1 MRSDDNPFTAADY
14 EPMAL
19 SDAEILEGTQDSS
32 ASADAFSTQR
42 QVSLGLTTDGGDDLE
57 DLLDNVNVPPPSPG
71 GGEEDDVERKHRRGG
86 AGTTSSDM
94 MVLDG
99 CRNLLVMCDTYAPA
113 TMNPLPTNTRA
124 PAEKIFNHPDVAA
137 EEPWYGIEQEYT
149 LLDATNKWPIGWPP
163 GGYPAPQ
170 GPYYCGVG
178 ADRMFGRSIAEA
190 HYTACH
196 FAGLDIGGLN
206 AEVMPGQ
213 WEFQVGPCVGV
224 DSGDQLW
231 VARYILQRVCEL
243 TGNVVV
249 TFDPKPVPG
258 DWNGAGAH
266 TNYSTRSMREVGLG
280 GIKEIERA
288 IERLKE
294 HHEEHIANY
303 GTGNE
308 RRLTGKHETA
318 AMSDF
323 TWGIADRGASIRVG
337 NETFTKGAGYLE
349 DRRPAGNMDPYV
361 VTSMLASTTLLS
373 STASSTSITSLPE
386 EVRGAVG
393 VTEKN
398 KGDGVESQNVLT
410 VHTKRGNLE
419 PSTPPLSSPSVG
431 TQTDNDD
438 GSGGAGDVEGEG
450 DKENDERGS
459 RVSSRGGNLIGG
471 LAGAMAAAGIGDD
484 PFLTDDA
491 DSSASSAPVS
501 RLAPHS
507 YTGGV

>member
-1 MRSDDNPFTAADY
+1 MTASDT
-14 EPMAL
+14 
-19 SDAEILEGTQDSS
+19 
-32 ASADAFSTQR
+32 FSTQR
-42 QVSLGLTTDGGDDLE
+42 MVSGFTDDGGDDLE
-57 DLLDNVNVPPPSPG
+57 DLLDDVNLRPGAMMMSGVGTFGEDASFVRDRARPPRGTGASG
-71 GGEEDDVERKHRRGG
+71 TDD
-86 AGTTSSDM
+86 S
-94 MVLDG
+94 VLEG
-99 CRNLLVMCDTYAPA
+99 CRNLIVMCDTYAPA
-113 TMNPLPTNTRA
+113 TMKPLSSNSRA
-124 PAEKIFNHPDVAA
+124 AAADIFNHPDVAA
-137 EEPWYGIEQEYT
+137 EEPWFGIEQEYT
-149 LLDATNKWPIGWPP
+149 LLDATTRWPIGWPP

-196 FAGLDIGGLN
+196 FAGLDVGGLN

-266 TNYSTRSMREVGLG
+266 TNYSTRSMREKSLG

-288 IERLKE
+288 INRLKE
-294 HHEEHIANY
+294 RHEEHIAKY
-303 GTGNE
+303 GSGNE

-337 NETFTKGAGYLE
+337 NETYAKGAGYME
-349 DRRPAGNMDPYV
+349 DRRPSANMDPYV

-373 STASSTSITSLPE
+373 PSESAAVTLTAQLGACAVDEKGREHVVKRRDTSNVPVDDVDKQRGDSS
-386 EVRGAVG
+386 
-393 VTEKN
+393 
-398 KGDGVESQNVLT
+398 Q
-410 VHTKRGNLE
+410 
-419 PSTPPLSSPSVG
+419 PSTPPQTSPSVG
-431 TQTDNDD
+431 TQTSLLLADDD
-438 GSGGAGDVEGEG
+438 GE
-450 DKENDERGS
+450 
-459 RVSSRGGNLIGG
+459 
-471 LAGAMAAAGIGDD
+471 
-484 PFLTDDA
+484 
-491 DSSASSAPVS
+491 SSASSAPAS